1 MATKIKIT
9 HPHSGKG
16 GGRAWRIAI
25 LIKYLGRVESPN
37 AILVFNSGQGLMPTP
52 IFRALGAGKMTSG
65 KTLTEMGKIILKRI
79 GSA

>member
-25 LIKYLGRVESPN
+25 LTKYLGRVESPN
-37 AILVFNSGQGLMPTP
+37 AILFFNSGQGLLPNP
-52 IFRALGAGKMTSG
+52 FLEPWGAGKMTSG
-65 KTLTEMGKIILKRI
+65 KTLTEMGKILKRI